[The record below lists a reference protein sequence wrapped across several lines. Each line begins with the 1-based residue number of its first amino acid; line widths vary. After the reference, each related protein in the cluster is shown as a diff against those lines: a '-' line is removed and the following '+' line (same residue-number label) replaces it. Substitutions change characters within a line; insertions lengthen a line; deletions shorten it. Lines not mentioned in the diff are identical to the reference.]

1 MGVYGQKWT
10 KIAKHMHRTPDNVR
24 DKFRTLREEKYDP
37 SKEQTVWKFEQLVN
51 FLKYLQK
58 YSKVKFLNESN
69 S

>member
-37 SKEQTVWKFEQLVN
+37 SKEQTVWKFE
-51 FLKYLQK
+51 
-58 YSKVKFLNESN
+58 
-69 S
+69 